1 MRISDWSSDVC
12 SSDLADAV
20 GRYRNGEPIFF
31 YTWTPNWTVGELKP
45 GQDVVWLQV
54 KETKLPEEQAAMA
67 DATTVEN
74 LEGCRGEQPCNLGWP
89 ANDIRPVANTEFL
102 EENPAVRALL
112 ESVQIP
118 IADIFAQNAQMNAGE
133 DSPEDLQQQA
143 EAWLQEHQ
151 SEVDEWLSAAR
162 KAAGSQ

>member
-1 MRISDWSSDVC
+1 MFFLFKQKTAYEMRISDWSSDVC
-12 SSDLADAV
+12 SSD
-20 GRYRNGEPIFF
+20 
-31 YTWTPNWTVGELKP
+31 
-45 GQDVVWLQV
+45 
-54 KETKLPEEQAAMA
+54 
-67 DATTVEN
+67 

-162 KAAGSQ
+162 KIGRAHV

>member
-1 MRISDWSSDVC
+1 
-12 SSDLADAV
+12 
-20 GRYRNGEPIFF
+20 
-31 YTWTPNWTVGELKP
+31 
-45 GQDVVWLQV
+45 
-54 KETKLPEEQAAMA
+54 MA

-143 EAWLQEHQ
+143 ETWRQEPQ
-151 SEVDEWLSAAR
+151 SEVDASTEESR
-162 KAAGSQ
+162 VGQECVST